1 MIDIKECDIVKLK
14 DGRIG
19 TVLGIWSDGK
29 AYEVEIEPPELAT
42 IEKEDILEVIHEDE
56 SGL

>member
-29 AYEVEIEPPELAT
+29 AFEVEIEPPELET
-42 IEKEDILEVIHEDE
+42 IEKEDILEVIYDA
-56 SGL
+56 